1 MIWKKQSR
9 KFISASPIPARNPVL
24 MIRLFTALEID
35 DEAAARLVRLQTGMD
50 GARWIERADLH
61 ITLRFFGDMPENIAD
76 DLDAELA
83 MIPFQPFTIELE
95 GVGVFGSAKPSA
107 LYVGVKPNDSL
118 NLLQQRHEAAAR
130 RVGLAP
136 DKRNFVPH
144 VTIARLR
151 HVDAAEAYGFVMA
164 HNLFAAPP
172 FTPSRVVLLSSR
184 NNQGGGPYRCERA
197 YPDDEFYSDEDWSQD
212 LAE

>member
-1 MIWKKQSR
+1 M
-9 KFISASPIPARNPVL
+9 L
-24 MIRLFTALEID
+24 RLFSALEIE
-35 DEAAARLVRLQTGMD
+35 DEAASRLNRLQAGLE
-50 GARWIERADLH
+50 GARWIEREDLH
-61 ITLRFFGDMPENIAD
+61 ITLRFFGDMPENTAD

-83 MIPFQPFTIELE
+83 IIPFTPLIIELE
-95 GVGVFGSAKPSA
+95 GVGVFGGTKPSA

-136 DKRNFVPH
+136 DKRNFLPH

-151 HVDAAEAYGFVMA
+151 HVDATEAYGFVMA
-164 HNLFAAPP
+164 NNLFAAPP
-172 FTPSRVVLLSSR
+172 FSPRRVVLLSSR